1 MISEKTQPFS
11 NKKFIILVGALTI
24 FLLVDT
30 SIVKIN
36 DLVDKYFIPIE
47 SKVILF
53 SFASSFILFLEFISV
68 KYVSNSFRKRSLKKS
83 WYSNT
88 FYLTSVISLF
98 WSGILVGYLIFELTF
113 FNEYDSLAAIS
124 IILISYGTGAFFI
137 IWLAFL
143 FFSWYCSSHNLVVFL
158 YFISMSAIAINLIIA
173 AAFASAN
180 VASRPTPVGEYGGA
194 SADITS
200 FKFKSLSSISNVT
213 SFVSFFSIW
222 LTTAI
227 LINSY
232 REKLTKSVFYW
243 ILLTIPLAY
252 FVITYFYSFIFGSL
266 LVSYLETDPVSIS
279 IALGAFLS
287 LSKPIGGLLFGAS
300 LWSITKIISYEKNIR
315 ASMILAGLGILLLF
329 SANQAS
335 TQIVGPYP
343 PFGLAT
349 LTILIVASY
358 LMLIGIYNSAK
369 FVSVNNQLRQSIHK
383 HALKLLNPIGQAQ
396 MEKEI
401 QKTVKL
407 ISNNKEVAAI
417 ETVNLPET
425 SLDWDEV
432 ELKKYVSY
440 LIEEVK
446 KK

>member
-1 MISEKTQPFS
+1 LEKTQQFS
-11 NKKFIILVGALTI
+11 NKKFIVLVVALTI
-24 FLLVDT
+24 LLLLDT

-36 DLVDKYFIPIE
+36 DLVDKYFIPLE
-47 SKVILF
+47 SKVLLF
-53 SFASSFILFLEFISV
+53 SFTASLIVFLEFISV
-68 KYVSNSFRKRSLKKS
+68 RYVSNSFRKRSLNKS

-88 FYLTSVISLF
+88 FYLASVIALSL
-98 WSGILVGYLIFELTF
+98 SGILVGYLIFELTY
-113 FNEYDSLAAIS
+113 FNEYESSIGIS
-124 IILISYGTGAFFI
+124 IILISYGTAAFFI
-137 IWLAFL
+137 MWLAFL
-143 FFSWYCSSHNLVVFL
+143 FFSWYRSSHNLIVFL
-158 YFISMSAIAINLIIA
+158 YFVSMSAIAVNLIIVA
-173 AAFASAN
+173 AYASYN
-180 VASRPTPVGEYGGA
+180 IASRPTPVGEYGGA

-200 FKFKSLSSISNVT
+200 FKFKSLNNISNVT

-227 LINSY
+227 LISSY
-232 REKLTKSVFYW
+232 REKLTTSVFYW

-252 FVITYFYSFIFGSL
+252 FVVTYFYSFIFGSL
-266 LVSYLETDPVSIS
+266 LVSYLETDPVSVS
-279 IALGAFLS
+279 IALGTFLS

-315 ASMILAGLGILLLF
+315 TSMILAGLGILLLF
-329 SANQAS
+329 SANQAA

-349 LTILIVASY
+349 VTILMVASY

-369 FVSVNNQLRQSIHK
+369 LVSVNNQLRQSIHK

-407 ISNNKEVAAI
+407 ISNSKVAAI
-417 ETVNLPET
+417 KTANLSET
-425 SLDWDEV
+425 SLDWDED